1 MLIQQ
6 TLICRGR
13 FDGCDDLPNICD
25 APLGTGE
32 IDPILTEPVSR
43 FLFSLKE
50 TSFRYSLELLRII
63 MIVGSLFWDIGMLSQ
78 PSVHI
83 IRQKQMIKNTGNK
96 FLILAPHVLS
106 LDEYNCFF
114 IGV

>member
-1 MLIQQ
+1 
-6 TLICRGR
+6 
-13 FDGCDDLPNICD
+13 
-25 APLGTGE
+25 
-32 IDPILTEPVSR
+32 
-43 FLFSLKE
+43 
-50 TSFRYSLELLRII
+50 